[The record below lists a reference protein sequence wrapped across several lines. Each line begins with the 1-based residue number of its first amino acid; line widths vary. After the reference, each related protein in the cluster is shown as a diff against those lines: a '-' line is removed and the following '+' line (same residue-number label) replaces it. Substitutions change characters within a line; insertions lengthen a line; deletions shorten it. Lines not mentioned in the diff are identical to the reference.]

1 MDMSDDTTT
10 AMGRTDEP
18 VSFDLASVFHAWA
31 EALGERDCVVHG
43 RRRFSYL
50 DIAERSRRLSSY
62 LYRHGLGARVER
74 VALEGHQ
81 SGQDHVALA
90 LYNGNEYLEGM
101 VGSFGA
107 RVAPFNVN
115 YRYVGEELR
124 YLLEDAAPAAVIFHA
139 TMAPVLAPVL
149 EKLPPIRVLLQVA
162 DESGHGLLPGAVDYE
177 EALASSSPE
186 GAPVEPSG
194 DDLYILYTGG
204 TTGMPKGV
212 LWRQDDIYKA
222 AMGGRSLGTWAEL
235 HSYEEVAESA
245 QAGLAFKV
253 LMLPPLMHGAAQW
266 STFINFSGG
275 GTIVFPDNA
284 RRLEPADVWRTIERE
299 RVALVTLVGDA
310 MLRPLLDE
318 LGDHDH
324 DTSSLLGFGN
334 GGAPLTAAMRERLH
348 SLLPNVLITD
358 AAGSSETGAQ
368 MLQATA
374 GEAGVAGHFTPGPDT
389 LVVDETLRHILE
401 PGHPGIGWLAQAGRI
416 PLGYLNDPVKTAAT
430 FPVIDGRRY
439 SIPGDRA
446 RLLPDGQ
453 IELLG
458 RDSVTINSGGEKIFA
473 EEVEGAIAGHPAVVD
488 VVVAGR
494 QSERWGQ
501 EVVAIVAVSEGATVT
516 PEEIIEHASA
526 SIARYK
532 LPKAVVFV
540 PSVQRS
546 PSGKADYRWAKARAA
561 ADG

>member
-1 MDMSDDTTT
+1 
-10 AMGRTDEP
+10 
-18 VSFDLASVFHAWA
+18 
-31 EALGERDCVVHG
+31 
-43 RRRFSYL
+43 
-50 DIAERSRRLSSY
+50 
-62 LYRHGLGARVER
+62 
-74 VALEGHQ
+74 
-81 SGQDHVALA
+81 
-90 LYNGNEYLEGM
+90 
-101 VGSFGA
+101 
-107 RVAPFNVN
+107 
-115 YRYVGEELR
+115 
-124 YLLEDAAPAAVIFHA
+124 
-139 TMAPVLAPVL
+139 
-149 EKLPPIRVLLQVA
+149 
-162 DESGHGLLPGAVDYE
+162 
-177 EALASSSPE
+177 
-186 GAPVEPSG
+186 
-194 DDLYILYTGG
+194 
-204 TTGMPKGV
+204 
-212 LWRQDDIYKA
+212 
-222 AMGGRSLGTWAEL
+222 
-235 HSYEEVAESA
+235 
-245 QAGLAFKV
+245 
-253 LMLPPLMHGAAQW
+253 
-266 STFINFSGG
+266 
-275 GTIVFPDNA
+275 
-284 RRLEPADVWRTIERE
+284 
-299 RVALVTLVGDA
+299 
-310 MLRPLLDE
+310 
-318 LGDHDH
+318 
-324 DTSSLLGFGN
+324 
-334 GGAPLTAAMRERLH
+334 MRERLH

>member
-1 MDMSDDTTT
+1 
-10 AMGRTDEP
+10 
-18 VSFDLASVFHAWA
+18 
-31 EALGERDCVVHG
+31 
-43 RRRFSYL
+43 
-50 DIAERSRRLSSY
+50 
-62 LYRHGLGARVER
+62 
-74 VALEGHQ
+74 
-81 SGQDHVALA
+81 
-90 LYNGNEYLEGM
+90 
-101 VGSFGA
+101 
-107 RVAPFNVN
+107 
-115 YRYVGEELR
+115 
-124 YLLEDAAPAAVIFHA
+124 
-139 TMAPVLAPVL
+139 
-149 EKLPPIRVLLQVA
+149 
-162 DESGHGLLPGAVDYE
+162 
-177 EALASSSPE
+177 
-186 GAPVEPSG
+186 
-194 DDLYILYTGG
+194 
-204 TTGMPKGV
+204 
-212 LWRQDDIYKA
+212 
-222 AMGGRSLGTWAEL
+222 
-235 HSYEEVAESA
+235 
-245 QAGLAFKV
+245 
-253 LMLPPLMHGAAQW
+253 
-266 STFINFSGG
+266 
-275 GTIVFPDNA
+275 
-284 RRLEPADVWRTIERE
+284 
-299 RVALVTLVGDA
+299 VTLVGDA

-368 MLQATA
+368 CSRPRGRGGCRWPLHAR
-374 GEAGVAGHFTPGPDT
+374 PDT

-516 PEEIIEHASA
+516 PERSSSMPVRRSPATSSRRRSSSSPPSSGRPRAKRTTDGPRPGRRRMAEVSRASGPRTALLALRRWQESDLAPFAELNADPETMEFFPAPLTRAESDDLVRRIEATIDAEATASGRSNADRCAASSAWSGSRRCAFAVHFAPTVEIGWRLARPYWGRGYATEAATASLA
-526 SIARYK
+526 FGFEELGMDEIVSFTSLSNTRSAAVMARIGMHRTHRRTSTTRGS
-532 LPKAVVFV
+532 
-540 PSVQRS
+540 PSVT
-546 PSGKADYRWAKARAA
+546 PSAVTSSGGCAATSGPRRGPRAPAGGRHEMHA
-561 ADG
+561 ADEDGRPRCSWATGDLLRAYHDEEWGVPVHDDRRQFEFLTLEGAQAGLSWLTS